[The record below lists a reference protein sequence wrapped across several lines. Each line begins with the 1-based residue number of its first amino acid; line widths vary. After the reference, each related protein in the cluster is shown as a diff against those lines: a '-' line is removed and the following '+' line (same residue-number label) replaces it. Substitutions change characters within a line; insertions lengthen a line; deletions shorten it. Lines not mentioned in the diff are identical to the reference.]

1 MKKLKRNLAEEE
13 DFGRWWKI
21 LSQVKV
27 KKTRMDWHIKGMF
40 WERKASNSFRNE
52 INKRTCMYLYL
63 IISTIFFAICS
74 VFFKDQRKKDES
86 KFEPDT
92 ASSFQMTPELHWR
105 AKTYSAFNF
114 DLRTNFQHGAFAFW
128 FHFLWKALL
137 PPQGFR
143 PEGEIPRRHSS
154 NSRVYL
160 RKVLTVE
167 IYSHTVNIRKNLD
180 LLEQGPRG
188 IGR

>member
-27 KKTRMDWHIKGMF
+27 KKTRMDWQIKGMF

-74 VFFKDQRKKDES
+74 AFFKDQRKKDES
-86 KFEPDT
+86 EFEPGT
-92 ASSFQMTPELHWR
+92 ASSFQMTPALHWR

-128 FHFLWKALL
+128 FHFLWK
-137 PPQGFR
+137 
-143 PEGEIPRRHSS
+143 
-154 NSRVYL
+154 
-160 RKVLTVE
+160 VLWKTFAWCHMFSLANK
-167 IYSHTVNIRKNLD
+167 IIFLWCLSLKSLD
-180 LLEQGPRG
+180 LHLSPRHLSPKQ
-188 IGR
+188 

>member
-27 KKTRMDWHIKGMF
+27 KKTRMDWQIKGML

-86 KFEPDT
+86 EFEPGT
-92 ASSFQMTPELHWR
+92 ASSFQMTPALHWR
-105 AKTYSAFNF
+105 AKTNSAFNF

-128 FHFLWKALL
+128 FHFLWK
-137 PPQGFR
+137 
-143 PEGEIPRRHSS
+143 
-154 NSRVYL
+154 
-160 RKVLTVE
+160 VLWKTFAWCHMFSLANK
-167 IYSHTVNIRKNLD
+167 IIFLWCLSLKSLD
-180 LLEQGPRG
+180 LHLFHLSPKQ
-188 IGR
+188 